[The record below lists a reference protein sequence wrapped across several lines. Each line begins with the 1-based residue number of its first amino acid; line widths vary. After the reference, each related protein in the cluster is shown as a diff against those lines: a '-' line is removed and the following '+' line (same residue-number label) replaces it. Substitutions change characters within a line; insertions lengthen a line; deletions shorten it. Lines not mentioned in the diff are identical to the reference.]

1 MHSNYT
7 QESKGRIMLRLN
19 KNLGRAALLF
29 LDVACGLTMVA
40 ACWLVLAR
48 PAQAYVDPSVMTYTI
63 QALAGVAVALSAVI
77 GVAFRRTRKV
87 LMKAFKIDENSN
99 KIVEPRVSRIDS
111 SLASAADERIKSDFL
126 PRLNKRMGGGPNDGE
141 KLAWKSRIIA
151 SFIIVSACVF
161 TLFFVAPLELVGGNG
176 DSLVYGLKDVLPL
189 FILPTILMCVIGA
202 LVVSLFRGRVFHVVL
217 MLTFGV
223 VLASYCQCLFLNVG
237 LPTADGTAIDWTSL
251 TKRAVLSTAVWVVLA
266 VLPLVLSY
274 LSKKRA
280 RLIACAAS
288 LLLILVQA
296 VSVGSVIASSGTA
309 SGASVSSLT
318 EDGMLTVS
326 SKKNVIVFVL
336 DQYDNVIDL
345 MSAIKDNPDLLDE
358 MSGFTWFQNATAV
371 ITPTREAIPYMLN
384 SKELPHEHTE
394 GESIY
399 DESENGTAYLQ
410 EVKDAGY
417 SVGVYDDLIN
427 PDADYLKGVAFN
439 DVDRADIDVLANV
452 DRKGLYK
459 TLISCGL
466 LRDLPWAFKPFFWF
480 YTDDI
485 NQAMT
490 KKNENSTYDPKD
502 TVYSTNDAG
511 FAAKLRKH
519 GLTTEDEGESGAFR
533 FIHLNGAHD
542 PYVMNENEQPDAS
555 ASREQQAV
563 GAMNIVSDYICQL
576 KDLGL
581 YDDATIIITADHGR
595 HSYYNTGNL
604 ADPYA
609 SLDETSVPIM
619 LVKPSASSAGA
630 YSVSDMPV
638 STDDVMPTVAQAVG
652 VSVSDGDESVFDV
665 DDPNRVRYF
674 YQLSKDENGE
684 HGVVEYRV
692 VGNANDLSNWTRT
705 GWVRRYPEMDWAV
718 IPE

>member
-1 MHSNYT
+1 MTSRS
-7 QESKGRIMLRLN
+7 QKGAHRIAGRL
-19 KNLGRAALLF
+19 
-29 LDVACGLTMVA
+29 
-40 ACWLVLAR
+40 LVLVWDVLGLAAISACLLTAMAT
-48 PAQAYVDPSVMTYTI
+48 PALAYVDPSVMTYTI

-87 LMKAFKIDENSN
+87 LMKVFKIDENSN
-99 KIVEPRVSRIDS
+99 KIVEPRVSRIDP
-111 SLASAADERIKSDFL
+111 SLASAADERIKNEFL
-126 PRLNKRMGGGPNDGE
+126 PRLNKRMGSGSSDNE
-141 KLAWKSRIIA
+141 KLTWKYRLLA
-151 SFIIVSACVF
+151 SAIVVSACVF

-189 FILPTILMCVIGA
+189 FIFPTILMCVIGA
-202 LVVSLFRGRVFHVVL
+202 LVVSLFRGRAFHVVL
-217 MLTFGV
+217 MIAFGIV
-223 VLASYCQCLFLNVG
+223 FASYCQCLFLNAG

-251 TKRAVLSTAVWVVLA
+251 TKRAVLSTAVWIVLA
-266 VLPLVLSY
+266 VLPLLLSY

-280 RLIACAAS
+280 RLIACALS

-296 VSVGSVIASSGTA
+296 VSVGSVIASSGNT
-309 SGASVSSLT
+309 SGASVNSLT

-345 MSAIKDNPDLLDE
+345 MPAIHDNPDLLDE

-399 DESENGTAYLQ
+399 DEPENGTAYLQ

-459 TLISCGL
+459 TLVSCGL

-490 KKNENSTYDPKD
+490 KKSENSTYDSRD

-511 FAAKLRKH
+511 FAAKLH
-519 GLTTEDEGESGAFR
+519 EYGLTAEDEGESGAFR

-542 PYVMNENEQPDAS
+542 PYVLNENEQPDAN
-555 ASREQQAV
+555 AIREQQAV
-563 GAMNIVSDYICQL
+563 GAMNIVSDYIRQL

-604 ADPYA
+604 TDPYA
-609 SLDETSVPIM
+609 ALDETSVPIM

-652 VSVSDGDESVFDV
+652 ASVSEGDESVFDV
-665 DDPNRVRYF
+665 DDPDRVRYF
-674 YQLSKDENGE
+674 YQLSKDENDE
-684 HGVVEYRV
+684 HGVVEYRI
-692 VGNANDLSNWTRT
+692 VGNANDLGNWART
-705 GWVRRYPEMDWAV
+705 GWVRRYPEMDWAY